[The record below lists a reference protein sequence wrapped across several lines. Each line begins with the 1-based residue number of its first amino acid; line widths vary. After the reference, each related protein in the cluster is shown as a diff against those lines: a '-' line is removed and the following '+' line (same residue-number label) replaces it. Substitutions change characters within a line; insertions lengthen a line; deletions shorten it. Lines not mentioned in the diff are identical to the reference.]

1 MHPEVLEVGDRERG
15 LPAVVEQKD
24 GQGGEDDGAVDVVRL
39 GLVGVQGVKH
49 PVEYHN
55 DVEWLEEEVERKDEQ
70 SITGENHMKERG
82 GNERPDEVMSS
93 GDDGEDS

>member
-39 GLVGVQGVKH
+39 GLVGVQGCK
-49 PVEYHN
+49 
-55 DVEWLEEEVERKDEQ
+55 WKDSE
-70 SITGENHMKERG
+70 TDG
-82 GNERPDEVMSS
+82 GSTSDF
-93 GDDGEDS
+93 